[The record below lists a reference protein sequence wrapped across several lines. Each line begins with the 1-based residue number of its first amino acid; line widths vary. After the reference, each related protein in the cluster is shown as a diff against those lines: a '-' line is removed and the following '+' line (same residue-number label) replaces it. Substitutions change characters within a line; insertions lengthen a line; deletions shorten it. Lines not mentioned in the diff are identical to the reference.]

1 MNNEISSIENEIL
14 CYDRIKNKGVKN
26 SNINY
31 VLLLYN
37 NVMINEL
44 ENSLKTVYIYI
55 YYNLICI

>member
-55 YYNLICI
+55 YIII

>member
-31 VLLLYN
+31 ILLLYN

-55 YYNLICI
+55 IILFA

>member
-55 YYNLICI
+55 YIL

>member
-1 MNNEISSIENEIL
+1 MNNEISSIESEIL

-31 VLLLYN
+31 ILLLYN

-44 ENSLKTVYIYI
+44 ENSLKTVYFY
-55 YYNLICI
+55 